1 MIKEKFEEKTGCE
14 ISDTE
19 FEIIQLCYNHSSH
32 TERRFAQLWKGN
44 SQDIIAETLRKIND
58 NLNKYQSE
66 LRYNQDSIK
75 RNSIELQMTRNR
87 IELLNNKILKICD
100 SIYKD
105 YSNCKELQMAV
116 SEFFDNNRIIIW
128 KLENNIQLSG
138 EEIELIKNSINQ
150 NNIKQ

>member
-1 MIKEKFEEKTGCE
+1 MIKEKFEEKIGCE

-66 LRYNQDSIK
+66 LRHNQDSIK

-87 IELLNNKILKICD
+87 IELLNNKILRFVILSIKI
-100 SIYKD
+100 IVIAKNYK
-105 YSNCKELQMAV
+105 
-116 SEFFDNNRIIIW
+116 W
-128 KLENNIQLSG
+128 QLANSLTI
-138 EEIELIKNSINQ
+138 IEL
-150 NNIKQ
+150 